1 MLLLYLNWNVTK
13 NTIEWFKNHM
23 SLHQSFTNR
32 KQTIIKNSTRCC
44 TIEFPAESKLREFS
58 VCARV
63 NDTKQIIHLIT
74 ITNKHAK
81 TSFSSQIYVAKKG
94 HMFTLW
100 HMAQVQIGRFNQ
112 FVTSVSIYLQFHS
125 TMVSQKIHWN
135 FSTSGAS
142 GY

>member
-1 MLLLYLNWNVTK
+1 MLLKYFIWNVTK
-13 NTIEWFKNHM
+13 NTNDLKAIWI
-23 SLHQSFTNR
+23 LHYLLTNR
-32 KQTIIKNSTRCC
+32 KQTILKNSIRCC
-44 TIEFPAESKLREFS
+44 TIECTAESKMREIS

-63 NDTKQIIHLIT
+63 NDTKQIVKLII

-81 TSFSSQIYVAKKG
+81 ASFSSQIYVAKKG

>member
-1 MLLLYLNWNVTK
+1 
-13 NTIEWFKNHM
+13 M

-63 NDTKQIIHLIT
+63 NDTKQIVKLII

-81 TSFSSQIYVAKKG
+81 ASFSSQIYVAKISSY
-94 HMFTLW
+94 
-100 HMAQVQIGRFNQ
+100 V
-112 FVTSVSIYLQFHS
+112 YL
-125 TMVSQKIHWN
+125 
-135 FSTSGAS
+135 
-142 GY
+142 